1 MYYFLE
7 SLDFEH
13 PEDFLVQQDFLSE
26 VLSLE
31 QQADFSFPLL
41 HLVLLFEQAAFS
53 SLEHFVLDLEQ
64 QDFSDFEHFVLDL
77 EQQDFSDF
85 EHFVLDLEQ
94 DFFFFP
100 LQQVPFALFSQVSSH
115 IFPVLL
121 QIFSVL
127 LSTVSSVATFSS
139 VVVCAFILVIPMNRN
154 DNNTIDSF
162 FIFLFFY

>member
-7 SLDFEH
+7 SVDLDFEH
-13 PEDFLVQQDFLSE
+13 PEDFFVQQDFLSA

-53 SLEHFVLDLEQ
+53 SL
-64 QDFSDFEHFVLDL
+64 EHFVLDL

-127 LSTVSSVATFSS
+127 LSTVSSVATFSL

-162 FIFLFFY
+162 FIL

>member
-7 SLDFEH
+7 SVDLDFEH

-77 EQQDFSDF
+77 EQ
-85 EHFVLDLEQ
+85 

-100 LQQVPFALFSQVSSH
+100 LQQVPFALFSQVASH

-162 FIFLFFY
+162 FIL

>member
-7 SLDFEH
+7 SVDLDFEH

-64 QDFSDFEHFVLDL
+64 AAFS
-77 EQQDFSDF
+77 S
-85 EHFVLDLEQ
+85 LEQ
-94 DFFFFP
+94 DFFFSP
-100 LQQVPFALFSQVSSH
+100 LQQVPFALFSQVASH

-127 LSTVSSVATFSS
+127 LSTVSSVVTFSS

-162 FIFLFFY
+162 FIFF

>member
-7 SLDFEH
+7 SVDLDFEH

-41 HLVLLFEQAAFS
+41 HLVLLFEQDAFS

-77 EQQDFSDF
+77 EQ
-85 EHFVLDLEQ
+85 
-94 DFFFFP
+94 DFFFSP

-127 LSTVSSVATFSS
+127 LSTVSSVVTFSS

>member
-7 SLDFEH
+7 SVDLDFEH

-53 SLEHFVLDLEQ
+53 SL
-64 QDFSDFEHFVLDL
+64 EHFVLDL

>member
-7 SLDFEH
+7 SVDLDFEH

-77 EQQDFSDF
+77 EQ
-85 EHFVLDLEQ
+85 
-94 DFFFFP
+94 DFFFSP
-100 LQQVPFALFSQVSSH
+100 LQQVPFALFLQVASH

-127 LSTVSSVATFSS
+127 LSTLSSVVTFSS

-162 FIFLFFY
+162 FIL